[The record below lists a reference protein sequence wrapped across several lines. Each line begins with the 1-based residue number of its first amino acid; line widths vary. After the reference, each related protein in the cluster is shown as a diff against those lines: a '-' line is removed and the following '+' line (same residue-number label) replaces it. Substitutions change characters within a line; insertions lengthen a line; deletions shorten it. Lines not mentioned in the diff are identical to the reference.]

1 MTRAGRGTAL
11 IALAVVG
18 LTITGVLYL
27 RPTLG
32 GWLGRAHPTPGV
44 QPPGVGVYSADFV
57 TAQKGWILAGD
68 ASAPNRT
75 VLKTTDAGRH
85 WQRVAQLA
93 NITFWLHF
101 FDARTGLA
109 MTGTR
114 WPSPGT
120 PGFQL
125 YRTDDGGASW
135 SSFPLPFPEFEPS
148 PGARFTIGQPFF
160 SDPDHGW
167 YSLTN
172 LTGPGFDLYHTED
185 GGRSWSRVSSGS
197 LAQPS
202 GPAGANNFVSSMSF
216 HDQRTGWMV
225 VENVLLPNGPA
236 SSSIYAT
243 SDGGQTWGEQHLPG
257 PTGEPDAR
265 LQQADVPA
273 FLPDGSAVIYANLA
287 IGGRQEA
294 YAYPS
299 SDGGHSWGAA
309 RQLPAGSFGR
319 TGGVA
324 RLAFSDSRN
333 WFDGAGSVLWV
344 THDAGAHWRQLA
356 RLDKNSFF
364 VAIQTF
370 PTGRLWATVQQ
381 LLVCGSDSVCISSPP
396 PRLLTSTDGG
406 RHWTKV
412 DLPQKR

>member
-32 GWLGRAHPTPGV
+32 GWLGRAHPAPGV

-57 TAQKGWILAGD
+57 TAQMGWVLAGGTD
-68 ASAPNRT
+68 DPSGF
-75 VLKTTDAGRH
+75 VLRTTDAGRH
-85 WQRVAQLA
+85 WQRVPQLA
-93 NITFWLHF
+93 NNIVWLHF

-109 MTGTR
+109 MIS
-114 WPSPGT
+114 SPVVPAGT

-125 YRTDDGGASW
+125 DRTEDGGASW
-135 SSFPLPFPEFEPS
+135 SSFPMPFPEFEPS
-148 PGARFTIGQPFF
+148 PGARFTIGRPFF

-185 GGRSWSRVSSGS
+185 GGRTWSRVSAGS

-202 GPAGANNFVSSMSF
+202 GPAGANSVVATVSF

-225 VENVLLPNGPA
+225 LQNLVLPNGPA

-243 SDGGQTWGEQHLPG
+243 TDGGQTWGEQHLPSPAG
-257 PTGEPDAR
+257 APDAR
-265 LQQADVPA
+265 LRLAEVAA

-299 SDGGHSWGAA
+299 SDGGRSWGAP
-309 RQLPAGSFGR
+309 RGLPAGSFGQ

-324 RLAFSDSRN
+324 RLAFADSQN

-344 THDAGAHWRQLA
+344 THDAGAHWSRLA

-370 PTGRLWATVQQ
+370 PAATLWATVQQ
-381 LLVCGSDSVCISSPP
+381 LQVCASAGACIPSTP